1 MHPSGLSYWM
11 EFNGAMLGLSMSWL
25 AICVRWRSNK
35 RACSVPPE
43 KNESMTSLHRSFFE
57 RSAIEVAKDLIGAT
71 LVFNGVGGVIVETE
85 AYLLEDPA
93 SHSFKGVTR
102 RNGSMFGP
110 PGRAYIYRS
119 YGLHWC
125 LNAVCS
131 RGSAVL
137 IRALEPT
144 IGVSTMGVR
153 RSCQDIRLLCS
164 APGRLCQ
171 ALGINGSHD
180 GLALNQEPFEMLK
193 AAGSALVCVG
203 KRIGISKTLDEPWR
217 FGLTGSNF
225 LSRKF

>member
-1 MHPSGLSYWM
+1 
-11 EFNGAMLGLSMSWL
+11 
-25 AICVRWRSNK
+25 
-35 RACSVPPE
+35 
-43 KNESMTSLHRSFFE
+43 MTSLHRSFFE

-71 LVFNGVGGVIVETE
+71 LVFDGLGGVIVETE

-125 LNAVCS
+125 LNAVCLP
-131 RGSAVL
+131 GSAVL

-144 IGVSTMGVR
+144 VGISTMGVR

-164 APGRLCQ
+164 GPGRLCQ

-180 GLALNQEPFEMLK
+180 SLALDQEPFEMLT
-193 AAGSALVCVG
+193 AAESESVCAG
-203 KRIGISKTLDEPWR
+203 KRIGITKALDEPWR
-217 FGLTGSNF
+217 FGLTGSKF

>member
-1 MHPSGLSYWM
+1 
-11 EFNGAMLGLSMSWL
+11 MSL
-25 AICVRWRSNK
+25 YY
-35 RACSVPPE
+35 E
-43 KNESMTSLHRSFFE
+43 KPVKNDIFWPRIISTDMTLLHRSFFE
-57 RSAIEVAKDLIGAT
+57 RSVIEVAKDLIGAT

-102 RNGSMFGP
+102 GNGSMFGP

-125 LNAVCS
+125 LNAVCL

-144 IGVSTMGVR
+144 VGVPTMRTR
-153 RSCQDIRLLCS
+153 RLCQDIRILCS
-164 APGRLCQ
+164 GPGRLCQ

-180 GLALNQEPFEMLK
+180 SLALNQKPFGILEG
-193 AAGSALVCVG
+193 AGAVSVCVG
-203 KRIGISKTLDEPWR
+203 KRIGISQAQDQPWR
-217 FGLTGSNF
+217 FGLSGSNF

>member
-1 MHPSGLSYWM
+1 
-11 EFNGAMLGLSMSWL
+11 
-25 AICVRWRSNK
+25 
-35 RACSVPPE
+35 
-43 KNESMTSLHRSFFE
+43 MTALPLSFFQ
-57 RSAIEVAKDLIGAT
+57 RSAIEVAKELIGTT
-71 LVFNGVGGVIVETE
+71 LVFNEVGGVIVETE

-93 SHSFKGVTR
+93 SHSFKGLTR

-125 LNAVCS
+125 LNAVCL

-144 IGVSTMGVR
+144 VGVPVMGVR
-153 RSCQDIRLLCS
+153 RSCQDMRLLCS
-164 APGRLCQ
+164 GPGRLCQ

-180 GLALNQEPFEMLK
+180 GLALDQEPFEILK
-193 AAGSALVCVG
+193 ATESAFVCVG
-203 KRIGISKTLDEPWR
+203 KRIGITKALGEPWR

>member
-1 MHPSGLSYWM
+1 
-11 EFNGAMLGLSMSWL
+11 
-25 AICVRWRSNK
+25 
-35 RACSVPPE
+35 
-43 KNESMTSLHRSFFE
+43 MTSLHLSFFE

-93 SHSFKGVTR
+93 SHSFKGITR
-102 RNGSMFGP
+102 RNCTMFGP
-110 PGRAYIYRS
+110 PARAYIYRS

-125 LNAVCS
+125 LNAVCL

-144 IGVSTMGVR
+144 AGISTMAVR
-153 RSCQDIRLLCS
+153 RSCQDTRFLCS
-164 APGRLCQ
+164 GPGRLSQ

-180 GLALNQEPFEMLK
+180 GLALYQEPFEMLK
-193 AAGSALVCVG
+193 AAEPEFVCVG
-203 KRIGISKTLDEPWR
+203 KRIGIAKALDEPWR

>member
-1 MHPSGLSYWM
+1 
-11 EFNGAMLGLSMSWL
+11 
-25 AICVRWRSNK
+25 
-35 RACSVPPE
+35 
-43 KNESMTSLHRSFFE
+43 MTSLHRSFFE
-57 RSAIEVAKDLIGAT
+57 RNAIEVAKDLIGAT
-71 LVFNGVGGVIVETE
+71 LVFDGVGGVIIETE
-85 AYLLEDPA
+85 AYLPEDPA

-125 LNAVCS
+125 LNAVCL

-144 IGVSTMGVR
+144 VGISTMGAR
-153 RSCQDIRLLCS
+153 RSCQDSRLLCS
-164 APGRLCQ
+164 GPGRLCQ

-180 GLALNQEPFEMLK
+180 SLALDQEPFEMLK
-193 AAGSALVCVG
+193 AGESESVCVG
-203 KRIGISKTLDEPWR
+203 KRIGITKALNEPWR